1 MKIDDDSKRFIFRR
15 LKWSIIYVGIGIVLV
30 FTLPFP
36 YDLASVLGLFVLINF
51 VRGRSIL
58 KRYGG
63 TGGIRD
69 LFNSL
74 SSSMSSN
81 EQSSSLKY
89 YCMNCGKE
97 HREIACPSCGSKMKR
112 VG

>member
-1 MKIDDDSKRFIFRR
+1 MNIDDDSKRFIFRR
-15 LKWSIIYVGIGIVLV
+15 LKWSIIYVGIGVVLV
-30 FTLPFP
+30 WVLPFP

-51 VRGRSIL
+51 LRGRSIL

-69 LFNSL
+69 LFGSL
-74 SSSMSSN
+74 SANS
-81 EQSSSLKY
+81 QSSPLKY
-89 YCMNCGKE
+89 YCMSCGKE
-97 HREIACPSCGSKMKR
+97 HREIACPNCGSKMKR